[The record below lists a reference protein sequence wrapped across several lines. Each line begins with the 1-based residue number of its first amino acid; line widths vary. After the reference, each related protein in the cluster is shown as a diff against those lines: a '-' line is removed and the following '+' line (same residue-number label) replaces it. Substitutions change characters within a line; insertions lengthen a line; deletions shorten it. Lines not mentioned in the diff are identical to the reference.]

1 MRDSR
6 VTLPAAGP
14 VPAAALFLPKLEGR
28 LGLVHPPGQGR
39 RTRRTIRRRR
49 RGARMLLRAAARR
62 LGGVASSSSS
72 SFGVCRGER
81 GLMRLT
87 RPVAASVGVRM
98 ASTQGGCA
106 DNRCLTIDNMNPCVK
121 TMEYAVRGPLVIR
134 ASEVEKEL
142 QQVRT
147 SHNHVYYWISW
158 CKVQHVHYITD
169 NNIESAL

>member
-1 MRDSR
+1 

-28 LGLVHPPGQGR
+28 LGLSDPRGQGH

-72 SFGVCRGER
+72 SLGACRGER
-81 GLMRLT
+81 CLMRLT

-134 ASEVEKEL
+134 ATEVEKEL
-142 QQVRT
+142 QQVCT
-147 SHNHVYYWISW
+147 SQNHVLLLDQL
-158 CKVQHVHYITD
+158 VQSSTR
-169 NNIESAL
+169 ALHH